1 MEILQLNDYRKVV
14 AIGGGHGLGRVLSSL
29 AFLGSR
35 LTGIVATTDNG
46 GSTGR
51 LRAQHDCI
59 AWGDLRNCLSQL
71 ADRPS
76 VGSLLF
82 EYRFEGATE
91 LGGHN
96 LGNLILYALDQLC
109 VRPLDAVNL
118 IRGMLNIECKLIPMS
133 EQPTHLVAL
142 EACGNRVFGE
152 LDVDRLES
160 HPIAL
165 SLEPMVEPTLEACQ
179 AIEEAELIVLGP
191 GSFLTSTL
199 PALLLP
205 KIAAAIRH
213 SKAKIVLIDNLTTEV
228 SAAANH
234 LSLNDR
240 IDWCHQLIGKP
251 MIERV
256 LCHSDEERRDG
267 IYHYLPLK
275 SKHHRGLHDTQLLA
289 KAIMASIEFGRL
301 SA

>member
-1 MEILQLNDYRKVV
+1 MDILQFNEYRKVV

-29 AFLGSR
+29 SFLGPR

-82 EYRFEGATE
+82 EYRFEGESE

-118 IRGMLNIECKLIPMS
+118 IRGMLKIECKLIPMS

-142 EACGNRVFGE
+142 EACGNKVFGE

-165 SLEPMVEPTLEACQ
+165 SLEPLVEPTNEACL
-179 AIEEAELIVLGP
+179 AIEEADLIVLGP

-205 KIAAAIRH
+205 KVAASIRRAN
-213 SKAKIVLIDNLTTEV
+213 AKVILIDNLTAEV
-228 SAAANH
+228 SSAANH
-234 LSLNDR
+234 LTLKER
-240 IDWCHQLIGKP
+240 IEWCHQLIGKP
-251 MIERV
+251 VIDRV
-256 LCHSDEERRDG
+256 LCHAEQEFTDG
-267 IYHYLPLK
+267 ICHYQPLR
-275 SKHHRGLHDTQLLA
+275 SKHHQGLHDTQALA
-289 KAIMASIEFGRL
+289 KAIMAPVGRKRL
-301 SA
+301 IA